1 MTEVKDDRVRVHF
14 LDEGG
19 EKPKFKKRTD
29 LPWEI
34 SIKREGGVRI
44 GIGIYKIY
52 LSCGWGHNPTR
63 YAISLV
69 LRIDIILFTLRISKK
84 IKSAWN

>member
-19 EKPKFKKRTD
+19 EKPKFKKRSD

-52 LSCGWGHNPTR
+52 LSCGFSYAPR